1 MRLRVLPRVQRLVKK
16 IENKKVEKVTLGK
29 GRLSDQRVA
38 VHLNKRTICVWC
50 VCLVFVQVRV
60 RHVQTTRILWSGWIY
75 VHPYSLK
82 Q

>member
-38 VHLNKRTICVWC
+38 VHLNKR
-50 VCLVFVQVRV
+50 
-60 RHVQTTRILWSGWIY
+60 
-75 VHPYSLK
+75 
-82 Q
+82 